1 MIDIN
6 SAVLAFAF
14 DAFLV
19 ALSDEMS
26 PSSMN
31 HIVFNSVQPITRW
44 LIIDWFGVIWAVK
57 SARITSELLYI
68 DLTAEMNSS
77 SFMLLNEPIDRIE
90 SGDSLVA
97 AVGRR
102 LISLGNY
109 WFEVVKIFRQVRS
122 IDRSEHRWDYSSFW
136 TENLVYFTS
145 RLLDITFN
153 CNFFSCTRLIKKKD
167 IHLAWINWIE
177 FMKLASDLSALL
189 DADAV
194 LIAMWAGGTGR
205 RRRRHGIIA
214 FSGVAN
220 CVCSGRCSF
229 VSIAQFSC
237 ALIDSI
243 HWSNHPLIHPNI
255 DSASSVAH

>member
-153 CNFFSCTRLIKKKD
+153 CNFFSCTRLIKKKRYTFGLD
-167 IHLAWINWIE
+167 QLDWIYETSQRLVSFTWCWCR
-177 FMKLASDLSALL
+177 FDCDVSWWHWATSATSW
-189 DADAV
+189 DNCV
-194 LIAMWAGGTGR
+194 QR
-205 RRRRHGIIA
+205 RR
-214 FSGVAN
+214 
-220 CVCSGRCSF
+220 
-229 VSIAQFSC
+229 
-237 ALIDSI
+237 
-243 HWSNHPLIHPNI
+243 
-255 DSASSVAH
+255 